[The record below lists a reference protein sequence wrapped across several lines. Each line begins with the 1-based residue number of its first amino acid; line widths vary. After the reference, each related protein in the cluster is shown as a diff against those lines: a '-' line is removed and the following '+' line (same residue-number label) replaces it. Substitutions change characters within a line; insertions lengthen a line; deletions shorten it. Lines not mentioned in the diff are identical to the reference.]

1 VSVTVA
7 PDSEAHRHID
17 AVAPRYRTF
26 ALIAHLREA
35 YGMTESPRSEPPSPT
50 PCSHGTRW
58 RWRYPSLHIGMHS
71 GARALGDDG
80 RRLAPRVQTRCHVPT
95 RNDSTVKS
103 GGHASQMSTGLSG

>member
-35 YGMTESPRSEPPSPT
+35 HGLTEVAPERAAIAHALFTRHEMALARPIASHRHPLRRPSPRRRRTTTRSPDADAM
-50 PCSHGTRW
+50 S
-58 RWRYPSLHIGMHS
+58 
-71 GARALGDDG
+71 RAD
-80 RRLAPRVQTRCHVPT
+80 QE
-95 RNDSTVKS
+95 
-103 GGHASQMSTGLSG
+103 